1 MLIQISL
8 NFEHLSS
15 TEKLLLQKNKTINL
29 NKKKKLTYI
38 NTLDSLK
45 NQNSKLF
52 YLYMKNQI
60 EKNKNDRLKK
70 EKLKL
75 GTVVFEIK
83 ELTVAGYVVG
93 DSIEMVYSRLD
104 NTEMNSLKIEN
115 KLKELKWKWNF
126 DNIFSLFLII
136 SSFIFYFY
144 SYFLTDIYQ
153 NLLQSLHDTNLNN
166 DFLLKNVKN
175 ILFSNLT
182 FFNKF
187 NNCNSILNSDLLD
200 IFNLL
205 FW

>member
-1 MLIQISL
+1 MLIRISL

-15 TEKLLLQKNKTINL
+15 TEKLLLQKNKIINL

-83 ELTVAGYVVG
+83 ELMVAGYVVG

-104 NTEMNSLKIEN
+104 NTETNSLKIEN

-153 NLLQSLHDTNLNN
+153 NLLQSLHDSNLNN
-166 DFLLKNVKN
+166 DLLLKNVKN

>member
-1 MLIQISL
+1 M
-8 NFEHLSS
+8 
-15 TEKLLLQKNKTINL
+15 LQKNKTINL

-187 NNCNSILNSDLLD
+187 NNFNSILNSDLLD